1 MTVTSI
7 RDAWAEVRKIFPTD
21 YEYSIER
28 SERAGYPIY
37 YSKASGV
44 NAWISDL
51 GNRLE
56 INLPD
61 GESANIWIQAPG
73 GGHHQQQHQEHRG
86 NRGYR
91 ERHQGGAA
99 GNRKADSAPC
109 VLLHRGLCP
118 RDGQQK
124 ARGRRSERN
133 AGCRN
138 GGRGNQVSTTMCRL
152 RPFGFPVYSTFFC
165 GIGGLYALRVNNCVA
180 WTGVSPCVSH
190 FSLSCLH
197 YIISFAI
204 GTASEL

>member
-44 NAWISDL
+44 NTWISDL

-86 NRGYR
+86 NRGHR
-91 ERHQGGAA
+91 ERHQRGAA
-99 GNRKADSAPC
+99 GNRKADPAPC
-109 VLLHRGLCP
+109 DFYTVDYVQEMDNKKREAAAVKEMQAAATEGCILSSLLL
-118 RDGQQK
+118 
-124 ARGRRSERN
+124 
-133 AGCRN
+133 
-138 GGRGNQVSTTMCRL
+138 
-152 RPFGFPVYSTFFC
+152 
-165 GIGGLYALRVNNCVA
+165 
-180 WTGVSPCVSH
+180 TGAMP
-190 FSLSCLH
+190 
-197 YIISFAI
+197 
-204 GTASEL
+204 E